1 METKITLQRLGYKKG
16 KKYSSYPTY
25 VGIPNGK
32 VQPMV
37 IIKSL
42 NGTRSASFQ
51 NLRLLNGAV
60 EPMDDVPEYLMQAV
74 INEFDRL
81 SGCDD
86 D

>member
-1 METKITLQRLGYKKG
+1 METKITLQRLGYKK
-16 KKYSSYPTY
+16 KKGYSSYPTY
-25 VGIPNGK
+25 IGIPNGK

-42 NGTRSASFQ
+42 NGARTASFQ
-51 NLRLLNGAV
+51 NLRLLNGVV

-74 INEFDRL
+74 INEFERL
-81 SGCDD
+81 DGCDD